1 MTALRDAIDTTTLG
15 WIKPEIDET
24 LRQARGEIEAFA
36 ENPADTTLMRACA
49 SFLHQ
54 VHGTLRM
61 VELYAPAMVAEE
73 MERLAHALV
82 VPQGAKGAVADRD
95 EACGALMRGVVLLP
109 DYLERLQG
117 GHKDIPI
124 VLLPLLNEL
133 RAARGET
140 GLSESVLFVP
150 NLDRPLPDSL
160 PAPMPLPRQSRQLM
174 AAQQLTALREA
185 LATWPEDGTPANIV
199 GIAKAID
206 GLLESA
212 DHEATRRMLWVAS
225 SVATALRDGA
235 LPPTRALRQAFSGV
249 EREARHIFEGEA
261 AASVRVDPGT
271 EPTRQLL
278 YHVAHNEQAHGA
290 LDALR
295 DTFDLAAQLPTESE
309 LAHARGSLSGR
320 NRALLDTVAAA
331 IKEDL
336 LRVKDALDLHLRTK
350 QTGVADLHPQ
360 VEALG
365 RTADTL
371 GMMGLGVA
379 RNVVLQQRD
388 AMHDIV
394 SGARPAD
401 EGALLDIAGALLYV
415 DASLDDQVDRLGRP
429 SEGEEADTIA
439 SESRKVLD
447 VLVREAIAN
456 FADARQAF
464 VAFVETSWDHAQL
477 TDVPRLLE
485 EVAGALRILELPQ
498 PAQYLAGVR
507 RFTENELLGRR
518 RVPNG
523 QQLDTL
529 ADALA
534 SIEYYLEAL
543 RDQRPNRDNIL
554 DIARQSLE
562 SLRYWPLP
570 DETAKPSVL
579 ADATLSEPVVDA
591 SQFDAPAAD
600 ARTEA
605 RTEAPAAA
613 PVVSAPTAPVA
624 PAPAAAPVAT
634 GARGGF
640 EATGDEIDDEIR
652 EVFLE
657 EFEEEI
663 GHLEQMVP
671 GWRAR
676 PEDMEKLRPIRR
688 VFHTLKGSGRL
699 VGARTLGEFS
709 WKVENMLNRVLDGTR
724 PASPAVVAL
733 VDHAFYTLPALH
745 AALRGDAPLTA
756 DLSGIEAVAERDARR
771 RNAGRRAGDRR
782 GGSRC
787 ARRRRIRRA
796 DRRRHRRPGAARNPR
811 RRSQR
816 PPGHHRCMA
825 RAGAVASGRGQRW
838 PAARDAHHERCVRDD
853 RSAGHHQRH
862 RPGRNLHPS
871 PARRACAADRRRRRR
886 TRRDRRRD
894 PPHRGRT
901 ADHRAARALA
911 GRPRTR
917 SGGVARH
924 LAGSQVAVAAER
936 TLRRSAGRDRPQRLH
951 RSVRRSA
958 GRHGPGTAG
967 NACSAGGRGTACRR
981 HVGIP
986 RPRRRDPGRWRPAD
1000 QRDDGAGRRVA

>member
-185 LATWPEDGTPANIV
+185 LATWPEDGAPANIV
-199 GIAKAID
+199 GIAKAVD

-663 GHLEQMVP
+663 GHLEQMLP
-671 GWRAR
+671 GWRAT

-724 PASPAVVAL
+724 P
-733 VDHAFYTLPALH
+733 
-745 AALRGDAPLTA
+745 
-756 DLSGIEAVAERDARR
+756 
-771 RNAGRRAGDRR
+771 
-782 GGSRC
+782 
-787 ARRRRIRRA
+787 
-796 DRRRHRRPGAARNPR
+796 
-811 RRSQR
+811 
-816 PPGHHRCMA
+816 
-825 RAGAVASGRGQRW
+825 
-838 PAARDAHHERCVRDD
+838 
-853 RSAGHHQRH
+853 
-862 RPGRNLHPS
+862 
-871 PARRACAADRRRRRR
+871 
-886 TRRDRRRD
+886 
-894 PPHRGRT
+894 
-901 ADHRAARALA
+901 
-911 GRPRTR
+911 
-917 SGGVARH
+917 
-924 LAGSQVAVAAER
+924 
-936 TLRRSAGRDRPQRLH
+936 
-951 RSVRRSA
+951 
-958 GRHGPGTAG
+958 
-967 NACSAGGRGTACRR
+967 
-981 HVGIP
+981 
-986 RPRRRDPGRWRPAD
+986 
-1000 QRDDGAGRRVA
+1000 

>member
-185 LATWPEDGTPANIV
+185 LATWPEDGAPANIV
-199 GIAKAID
+199 GIAKAVD

-249 EREARHIFEGEA
+249 E
-261 AASVRVDPGT
+261 
-271 EPTRQLL
+271 
-278 YHVAHNEQAHGA
+278 
-290 LDALR
+290 
-295 DTFDLAAQLPTESE
+295 
-309 LAHARGSLSGR
+309 
-320 NRALLDTVAAA
+320 
-331 IKEDL
+331 
-336 LRVKDALDLHLRTK
+336 
-350 QTGVADLHPQ
+350 
-360 VEALG
+360 
-365 RTADTL
+365 
-371 GMMGLGVA
+371 

-429 SEGEEADTIA
+429 GEGEASDPIA

-447 VLVREAIAN
+447 VLVREAISN
-456 FADARQAF
+456 FSDARQAF

-477 TDVPRLLE
+477 DSVPRLLD
-485 EVAGALRILELPQ
+485 EVGGALRILDLSQ
-498 PAQYLAGVR
+498 PAEYLVGTR
-507 RFTENELLGRR
+507 KYTEAELLGRK

-543 RDQRPNRDNIL
+543 RDQRPSRDGIL

-562 SLRYWPLP
+562 TLRYWPLP
-570 DETAKPSVL
+570 DETAKP
-579 ADATLSEPVVDA
+579 
-591 SQFDAPAAD
+591 AP
-600 ARTEA
+600 
-605 RTEAPAAA
+605 
-613 PVVSAPTAPVA
+613 
-624 PAPAAAPVAT
+624 
-634 GARGGF
+634 
-640 EATGDEIDDEIR
+640 
-652 EVFLE
+652 
-657 EFEEEI
+657 
-663 GHLEQMVP
+663 
-671 GWRAR
+671 
-676 PEDMEKLRPIRR
+676 
-688 VFHTLKGSGRL
+688 
-699 VGARTLGEFS
+699 
-709 WKVENMLNRVLDGTR
+709 
-724 PASPAVVAL
+724 
-733 VDHAFYTLPALH
+733 
-745 AALRGDAPLTA
+745 
-756 DLSGIEAVAERDARR
+756 
-771 RNAGRRAGDRR
+771 
-782 GGSRC
+782 
-787 ARRRRIRRA
+787 
-796 DRRRHRRPGAARNPR
+796 
-811 RRSQR
+811 
-816 PPGHHRCMA
+816 
-825 RAGAVASGRGQRW
+825 
-838 PAARDAHHERCVRDD
+838 
-853 RSAGHHQRH
+853 
-862 RPGRNLHPS
+862 
-871 PARRACAADRRRRRR
+871 
-886 TRRDRRRD
+886 
-894 PPHRGRT
+894 
-901 ADHRAARALA
+901 
-911 GRPRTR
+911 
-917 SGGVARH
+917 
-924 LAGSQVAVAAER
+924 
-936 TLRRSAGRDRPQRLH
+936 
-951 RSVRRSA
+951 
-958 GRHGPGTAG
+958 
-967 NACSAGGRGTACRR
+967 
-981 HVGIP
+981 
-986 RPRRRDPGRWRPAD
+986 
-1000 QRDDGAGRRVA
+1000 

>member
-1 MTALRDAIDTTTLG
+1 TTTLG

-24 LRQARGEIEAFA
+24 LRQARRDIEAFA
-36 ENPADTTLMRACA
+36 EDPSDTNYMRFCA

-73 MERLAHALV
+73 MERLALALV
-82 VPQGAKGAVADRD
+82 VPQGAVGAVADRD
-95 EACGALMRGVVLLP
+95 EACAALMRGVVLLP

-140 GLSESVLFVP
+140 GLSESVLFAP
-150 NLDRPLPDSL
+150 NLDRPLPADL

-174 AAQQLTALREA
+174 AGQQLSALRDA
-185 LATWPEDGTPANIV
+185 LASWPEDGAPANIAGV
-199 GIAKAID
+199 AKAID

-249 EREARHIFEGEA
+249 EREARHVFEGDGFGA
-261 AASVRVDPGT
+261 APRGEPTA

-278 YHVAHNEQAHGA
+278 YHVAHNEQSHNA

-350 QTGVADLHPQ
+350 QTGVSDLQPQ
-360 VEALG
+360 VEALS
-365 RTADTL
+365 RVADTL

-394 SGARPAD
+394 AGNRPAD

-415 DASLDDQVDRLGRP
+415 DASLDDQVARLGRD
-429 SEGEEADTIA
+429 GGDEADTIA

-447 VLVREAIAN
+447 ILVREAINN
-456 FADARQAF
+456 FGDARQAF
-464 VAFVETSWDHAQL
+464 VAFVETSWDHTQL

-485 EVAGALRILELPQ
+485 EVSGALRILELPQ
-498 PAQYLAGVR
+498 PADYLTGVR
-507 RFTENELLGRR
+507 RFTETELLGRK

-543 RDQRPNRDNIL
+543 RDQRPNRDSIL

-562 SLRYWPLP
+562 TLRYWPLP
-570 DETAKPSVL
+570 AEAAKLDVADEALSIESTL
-579 ADATLSEPVVDA
+579 EIEATD
-591 SQFDAPAAD
+591 
-600 ARTEA
+600 
-605 RTEAPAAA
+605 EAPAAA
-613 PVVSAPTAPVA
+613 APVVESFAPIATAAAPAVPVA
-624 PAPAAAPVAT
+624 PAPVAT
-634 GARGGF
+634 GAAGGF
-640 EATGDEIDDEIR
+640 DATSADIDDEIR

-657 EFEEEI
+657 DFEEES
-663 GHLEQMVP
+663 GPLETMLP
-671 GWRAR
+671 AWRAA
-676 PEDMEKLRPIRR
+676 PVDMEKLRPIRR

-699 VGARTLGEFS
+699 
-709 WKVENMLNRVLDGTR
+709 
-724 PASPAVVAL
+724 
-733 VDHAFYTLPALH
+733 
-745 AALRGDAPLTA
+745 
-756 DLSGIEAVAERDARR
+756 
-771 RNAGRRAGDRR
+771 
-782 GGSRC
+782 
-787 ARRRRIRRA
+787 
-796 DRRRHRRPGAARNPR
+796 
-811 RRSQR
+811 
-816 PPGHHRCMA
+816 
-825 RAGAVASGRGQRW
+825 
-838 PAARDAHHERCVRDD
+838 
-853 RSAGHHQRH
+853 
-862 RPGRNLHPS
+862 
-871 PARRACAADRRRRRR
+871 
-886 TRRDRRRD
+886 
-894 PPHRGRT
+894 
-901 ADHRAARALA
+901 
-911 GRPRTR
+911 
-917 SGGVARH
+917 
-924 LAGSQVAVAAER
+924 
-936 TLRRSAGRDRPQRLH
+936 
-951 RSVRRSA
+951 
-958 GRHGPGTAG
+958 
-967 NACSAGGRGTACRR
+967 
-981 HVGIP
+981 
-986 RPRRRDPGRWRPAD
+986 
-1000 QRDDGAGRRVA
+1000 